1 MNEKEIFLA
10 EGLSVGYSEPV
21 VSDIFLSLSPGTIT
35 VLAGPNGAGKSTL
48 LRSIS
53 KSQKLLS
60 GKIMI
65 DGSDIEKMSGAEL
78 SKKLSIMTTERVRP
92 ELMTVRE
99 IVSIGR
105 YPYTG
110 GFGVLSSDDNK
121 KVNDAMELTG
131 VLSLSGYY
139 FMRLSDGQKQR
150 VLLSRAICQEPEILI
165 LDEPT
170 SYLDISGKIRIMSV
184 IRRLA
189 NENGLCVIMA
199 LHELELAAAVSD
211 TVISI
216 GEGRIISKGSPQEIF
231 SGDGM
236 ERLYHVTKE
245 EGRIL
250 SGGLME
256 YAKGLKELIWQSL

>member
-1 MNEKEIFLA
+1 MAEKELLLA
-10 EGLSVGYSEPV
+10 EGLSVGYTSPV
-21 VSDIFLSLSPGTIT
+21 VSDIFLSISPGSVT

-65 DGSDIEKMSGAEL
+65 DGSDIEKISGAEL

-99 IVSIGR
+99 VVSIGR

-110 GFGVLSSDDNK
+110 SFGLLSEEDRK
-121 KVNDAMELTG
+121 KINSAMELTG
-131 VLSLSGYY
+131 VLSLSDDY

-150 VLLSRAICQEPEILI
+150 VLLSRAICQEPGILI
-165 LDEPT
+165 LDEPA
-170 SYLDISGKIRIMSV
+170 SYLDIEGSIRIMSV

-189 NENGLCVIMA
+189 NEKKLAVIMA
-199 LHELELAAAVSD
+199 LHELELAAAVAD
-211 TVISI
+211 VIISV
-216 GEGRIISKGSPQEIF
+216 GGGRIISKGSPQEIF
-231 SGDGM
+231 SADGM
-236 ERLYHVTKE
+236 EKLYHVSKD
-245 EGRIL
+245 EGRVL
-250 SGGLME
+250 SKGLME

>member
-1 MNEKEIFLA
+1 MNEKELFLA
-10 EGLSVGYSEPV
+10 EGLSVGYGSPV
-21 VSDIFLSLSPGTIT
+21 LSDIFLSLSPGSVT

-99 IVSIGR
+99 IVNIGR

-110 GFGVLSSDDNK
+110 GFGVLSSDDDK

-131 VLSLSGYY
+131 VLELSDNY

-150 VLLSRAICQEPEILI
+150 ALLSRAICQEPEILI
-165 LDEPT
+165 LDEPA
-170 SYLDISGKIRIMSV
+170 SYLDISGKVRIMTV
-184 IRRLA
+184 IRRLSREK
-189 NENGLCVIMA
+189 NVSVIMA

-211 TVISI
+211 IIFAI
-216 GEGRIISKGSPQEIF
+216 GDGKLLSKGKPDEIF
-231 SGDGM
+231 SGEGM

-250 SGGLME
+250 SKGLME

>member
-1 MNEKEIFLA
+1 MNEKELFLA

-21 VSDIFLSLSPGTIT
+21 VSDIDIKLSPGTIT

-53 KSQKLLS
+53 KSLKILS

-78 SKKLSIMTTERVRP
+78 SKKLSIMMTERVRP
-92 ELMTVRE
+92 ELMTARE

-110 GFGVLSSDDNK
+110 GFGVLSPDDNK

-131 VLSLSGYY
+131 VLELSDNY

-150 VLLSRAICQEPEILI
+150 ALLSRAICQEPEILI

-170 SYLDISGKIRIMSV
+170 SFLDISGKLRIMSV
-184 IRRLA
+184 IRSLA
-189 NENGLCVIMA
+189 KEKGLAIIMA